1 MIINTSMKNQLEKI
15 NRTYLNRLSLPFYL
29 SKIIEQGFTDK
40 NHSVLSVY
48 LLNYCGSVSYSNFED
63 EIAYECFV
71 NSLHMEDYV
80 KDHFIEYSIVFTNE
94 LIKKWK
100 SLRPENLNVIISL
113 DDESLL
119 PKIKFHVKRYGR
131 EWLAENE
138 LESYIQPILITTQ
151 TINI

>member
-1 MIINTSMKNQLEKI
+1 MIINSSMKNQLEKI
-15 NRTYLNRLSLPFYL
+15 NRSYFNGLSLPFDL

-48 LLNYCGSVSYSNFED
+48 LLNYCGSVSQSNFED

-71 NSLHMEDYV
+71 NSFHMEDYV
-80 KDHFIEYSIVFTNE
+80 ENHFIEYSIFFTNE

-100 SLRPENLNVIISL
+100 KLRSEDLNVIISL

-119 PKIKFHVKRYGR
+119 PKIKFHVKRYEQ

>member
-1 MIINTSMKNQLEKI
+1 MIINTLMKSQLE
-15 NRTYLNRLSLPFYL
+15 NLNCSYFNELILPFEL
-29 SKIIEQGFTDK
+29 KEIIEQGFIDK
-40 NHSVLSVY
+40 NNSVLSAY
-48 LLNYCGSVSYSNFED
+48 LLDYCGAVSYSNFED

-80 KDHFIEYSIVFTNE
+80 NDYFIEYSIVFCND

-100 SLRPENLNVIISL
+100 NLRSEDLNVIISL

-119 PKIKFHVKRYGR
+119 PKIKFHVKRDGQ

-138 LESYIQPILITTQ
+138 LESYIQPILITTK